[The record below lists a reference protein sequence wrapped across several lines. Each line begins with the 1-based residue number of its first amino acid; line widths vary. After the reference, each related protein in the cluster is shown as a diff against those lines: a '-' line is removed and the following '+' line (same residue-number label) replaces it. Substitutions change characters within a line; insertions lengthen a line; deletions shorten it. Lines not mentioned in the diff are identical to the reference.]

1 MSNLSFNSIDFNS
14 LFSQYNAL
22 QSQVAQSMAAAAS
35 STTGAS
41 PGRFLALQFQLQNV
55 SQLADGISNM
65 MSQLSS
71 IAMNSIRNFKGS

>member
-1 MSNLSFNSIDFNS
+1 MSNLSFNSIDFSS
-14 LFSQYNAL
+14 LFNQYNAL

-35 STTGAS
+35 KTSGAS

>member
-1 MSNLSFNSIDFNS
+1 
-14 LFSQYNAL
+14 
-22 QSQVAQSMAAAAS
+22 MAAAAA

-71 IAMNSIRNFKGS
+71 NAMNSNRNFKGS